1 MTETNSEQL
10 ANAIQL
16 YFFIVDALEEGVKIE
31 QDIINRA
38 SKSLPK
44 IQYLLKEIDK
54 DYYNYIKYLEKDE
67 QRQNN

>member
-16 YFFIVDALEEGVKIE
+16 YFFIVDALEEGVEIE